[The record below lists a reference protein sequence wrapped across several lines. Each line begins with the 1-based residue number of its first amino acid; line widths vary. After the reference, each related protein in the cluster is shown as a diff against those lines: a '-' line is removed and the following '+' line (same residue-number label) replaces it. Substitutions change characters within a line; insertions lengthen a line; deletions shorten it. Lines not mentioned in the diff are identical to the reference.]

1 MFIIQQEDIV
11 KINIPVKYRGI
22 NPNTGKYGDL
32 HEKLEDVI
40 PFPSTKESINEI
52 NRLINTMRKTGREG
66 IHPDNA
72 NKKFTILDVDD
83 DNIIR
88 NKYSLDEWFDNSKNK
103 LEW

>member
-11 KINIPVKYRGI
+11 KTFIPTKFRGM
-22 NPNTGKYGDL
+22 NLETGKYGEL
-32 HEKLEDVI
+32 KEKLEDVI

-52 NRLINTMRKTGREG
+52 NRIINTMRKTGREG

-72 NKKFTILDVDD
+72 NKKFTILDVDED
-83 DNIIR
+83 YIIR
-88 NKYSLDEWFDNSKNK
+88 KKYSLKDWFNNSINK